1 MMTYASGAAFRRAL
15 EDRLRVQSLQTGVA
29 LVRLRKLA
37 VFDRFL
43 ARLTEDR
50 PHAWV
55 VKGGF
60 ALQLRLGD
68 RARTTKDIDVLL
80 VTPAADLH
88 QVIVRAALQDLGDWF
103 QFEVERPS
111 ADLGALE
118 GGGVRLHVVGLLDGR
133 RFETFHID
141 VGQGETLLEPVDML
155 RAPPLLEFAGIPPT
169 EIPCFPLPQQV
180 AEKVHAYTRPHP
192 SGHSSRV
199 KDLVDILLIAGLGPI
214 DARAL
219 RRALAATFA
228 GRGTHALPSR
238 LPDPP
243 STWSTPYHRLA
254 GEVGVE
260 FRTLGDA
267 GEAACRF
274 LNPVLRAEEG
284 GTWDPVG
291 WSWKAPTVVHEPTDP
306 RTGGDS

>member
-1 MMTYASGAAFRRAL
+1 MTYAGGAAFRRAL
-15 EDRLRVQSLQTGVA
+15 EDRLRTQSLQTGVP
-29 LVRLRKLA
+29 LVRLRKLV

-43 ARLTEDR
+43 ARLMHDQ
-50 PHAWV
+50 PDGWV

-80 VTPAADLH
+80 ITPAANLH
-88 QVIVRAALQDLGDWF
+88 QVIVRAALQDMGDWF

-111 ADLGALE
+111 EDLGALE
-118 GGGVRLHVVGLLDGR
+118 GGGVRLRVVGLLDGR

-155 RAPPLLEFAGIPPT
+155 RAPALLEFAGIPPT

-199 KDLVDILLIAGLGPI
+199 KDLVDILLIARLGPI

-219 RRALAATFA
+219 RQALEATFA
-228 GRGTHALPSR
+228 GRGSHALPSHM
-238 LPDPP
+238 PDPP
-243 STWSTPYHRLA
+243 STWSTPFRRLA

-260 FRTLGDA
+260 SRTLGDA
-267 GEAACRF
+267 AEAARRFLDPVLHGEAD
-274 LNPVLRAEEG
+274 

-291 WSWKAPTVVHEPTDP
+291 WSWKVTAQPG
-306 RTGGDS
+306 RSDSSGHA